1 MATQYF
7 VSTGTVALV
16 AATIKGCIEF
26 PTSATA
32 GATIT
37 GLDCTFSAA
46 SAGSVVVEWGT
57 YTTTGT
63 GTTVT
68 PAKMGTG
75 QGVAANV
82 GTVKV
87 NHSAAPAGFAAA
99 ALPSWVMPLP
109 GMYSMSFPLYR
120 EMFQPASV
128 LRTIRVTSTVA
139 CNARL
144 DLFFEQ

>member
-1 MATQYF
+1 MATQY
-7 VSTGTVALV
+7 VVPTGPITLV

-32 GATIT
+32 GATII
-37 GLDCTFSAA
+37 GVDFTFSASSLG
-46 SAGSVVVEWGT
+46 SAVVEWGT

-68 PAKMGTG
+68 PAKLGTG

-99 ALPSWVMPLP
+99 GLPSWVIPLP
-109 GMYSMSFPLYR
+109 GMYSMAFPLGR
-120 EMFQPASV
+120 EMFQPASI
-128 LRTIRVTSTVA
+128 LRTIRCTSTVA
-139 CNARL
+139 CTARF